1 MAQETGRNVTAK
13 IMKDNPLALM
23 RAELKKLNA
32 LARRYRAALEE
43 IELNPHVDAVAIA
56 KETLKQSIENK
67 GQTHE

>member
-1 MAQETGRNVTAK
+1 MQKPSPT
-13 IMKDNPLALM
+13 ALM

-67 GQTHE
+67 GQNHE